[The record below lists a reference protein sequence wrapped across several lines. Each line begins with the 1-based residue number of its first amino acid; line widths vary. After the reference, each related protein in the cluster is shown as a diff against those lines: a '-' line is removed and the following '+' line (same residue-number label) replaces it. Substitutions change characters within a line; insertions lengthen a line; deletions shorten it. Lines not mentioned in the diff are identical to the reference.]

1 MEEVDAQTQAL
12 AAMKLHAN
20 VSKLIKDEVLSLFRD
35 YNFVSYVLNHSM
47 FTPQLYIM
55 LRNDRTFYEIVRNVI
70 LAVDHE
76 RSYEAKAQRDA
87 VQRQV
92 GPELQAG
99 V

>member
-20 VSKLIKDEVLSLFRD
+20 VSQLIKDEVTFLFKD
-35 YNFVSYVLNHSM
+35 HNFVTTMLAYSM
-47 FTPQLYIM
+47 FTPQLYVM

-76 RSYEAKAQRDA
+76 RSYEAKAKRDA
-87 VQRQV
+87 LQRQV
-92 GPELQAG
+92 GPQLQAG

>member
-20 VSKLIKDEVLSLFRD
+20 VAALIKDEVNALFKD
-35 YNFVSYVLNHSM
+35 YNFVTTMLTYSA
-47 FTPQLYIM
+47 FTPHLYNM
-55 LRNDRTFYEIVRNVI
+55 LRNDRTFYDIVRNVI

-76 RSYEAKAQRDA
+76 RSYEAKAKRDA
-87 VQRQV
+87 LQRQV
-92 GPELQAG
+92 GPQLQAG